1 MDQINS
7 ALTALRLSGMS
18 QCWKTLSETRK
29 LNALSLSDGMEMLL
43 QAEHDQRAINRYARL
58 LKNANFRYK
67 ASLEELNTQPARNID
82 MSLINRLA
90 MGNYIENGE
99 SILITGSSG
108 CGKSFLATAFGYR
121 ACLQGHTVT
130 YFNMQKLMMKL
141 KMARLEGTIIKEFD
155 KLANSDL
162 LILDDFGL
170 TSLERQQQ
178 LDFLEIIEDRHA
190 KKATIIASQ
199 FPVADWFEIIGQ
211 ETIADAILD
220 RIVHTS
226 HRFELKGESLRK
238 KQ

>member
-7 ALTALRLSGMS
+7 TLTSLRLSGMA
-18 QCWKTLSETRK
+18 QCWKTLAETRK
-29 LNALSLSDGMEMLL
+29 LNELSLADGMEILL
-43 QAEHDQRAINRYARL
+43 QAEQDQRSANRYARL
-58 LKNANFRYK
+58 LKNANFRYN
-67 ASLEELNTQPARNID
+67 ASIEELNTQPSRNID
-82 MSLINRLA
+82 KSVVTRLA
-90 MGNYIENGE
+90 MGNYISNGE

-108 CGKSFLATAFGYR
+108 CGKSFLATALGFR
-121 ACLQGHTVT
+121 ACSQGYTVA

-141 KMARLEGTIIKEFD
+141 KMARLEGTIIKLFD
-155 KLANSDL
+155 KLSNTDL

-178 LDFLEIIEDRHA
+178 LDFLEIVEDRHA
-190 KKATIIASQ
+190 RKATIIASQ
-199 FPVADWFEIIGQ
+199 FPVAQWFEIIGQ

>member
-7 ALTALRLSGMS
+7 ALTTLRLSGMA
-18 QCWKTLSETRK
+18 QCWKTLVETHK
-29 LNALSLSDGMEMLL
+29 INGLSLTDGMEMLL
-43 QAEHDQRAINRYARL
+43 QAEHDQRSANRYARL
-58 LKNANFRYK
+58 LKNANFRYN
-67 ASLEELNTQPARNID
+67 ASIEELNTQPARNID
-82 MSLINRLA
+82 KSLVTRLA
-90 MGNYIENGE
+90 MGNYINQGE

-108 CGKSFLATAFGYR
+108 CGKSFLATAFGLR
-121 ACLQGHTVT
+121 ACSQGYTVA
-130 YFNMQKLMMKL
+130 YFNMQKLTMKL
-141 KMARLEGTIIKEFD
+141 KMARLEGTIIKQFD
-155 KLANSDL
+155 KLSNTDL

-170 TSLERQQQ
+170 TTLERQQQ

-190 KKATIIASQ
+190 RKATIIASQ
-199 FPVADWFEIIGQ
+199 FPVAQWFEIIGQ